1 MVIFRVLPQE
11 NKMLTDE
18 GHIGPLDEMLDRN
31 DAFIV
36 TILGEV
42 K

>member
-11 NKMLTDE
+11 NKMLTDKR
-18 GHIGPLDEMLDRN
+18 HIGPLDEMLDY
-31 DAFIV
+31 DAFMV
-36 TILGEV
+36 TILGKV

>member
-11 NKMLTDE
+11 NKMLTDKR
-18 GHIGPLDEMLDRN
+18 HTGPLDEMFDRYE
-31 DAFIV
+31 AFMV
-36 TILGEV
+36 TILGKV